1 VLDFTNSVAIMVC
14 MYIEKIPNR
23 NSPPCALIRESF
35 RQDGKVHKRTL
46 ANISHLPNEI
56 VEQIRKLLKGG
67 SVIDN
72 PEDDFQII
80 RSLPYANVKAALS
93 TLRQIGLDKVISS
106 SPQNKNHKL
115 VIAMIIARIINPCS
129 KLATVRSLNQETCSS
144 VLSDLLNIPDVNEND
159 LYHAMDWLLASQDK
173 IELSLADKHLA
184 NGSLVLYDVS
194 SSYFEGVCCPLARR
208 GNDKDHKKSKLIIVY
223 GLLCNKEGCPV
234 AIEVFQGNTGDPT
247 TVKAQIEKLTRRF
260 GLERII
266 IVGDRG
272 MLTSARIKEDLK
284 TVDGIDWISALKAP
298 QIRKIMRDNEIE
310 KSLFDKQ
317 DIAEITHPDYPDE
330 RLVVCYN
337 PLLETK
343 REKTRLS
350 LLAATEKELQK
361 IVNAT
366 LRQRKPLRT
375 VKEIGIAVGKVV
387 NKYKVGKHFK
397 IDIEESFLAFQRKQE
412 SIDTE
417 AKLDGIYIIRT
428 SVLPKHLTTEET
440 VKSYKQLS
448 VVEQA
453 FRSLKTV
460 DLKIRPIGHYLEG
473 RVRAHVFLCML
484 AYYVEWHMRQQLA
497 PMLFDDDDKQTSEQ
511 LRSSPVRD
519 AQPSPQAKNKAAT
532 KKCQDDLAVHSF
544 GTLLDDLATITR
556 NTVELAGQQ
565 FDKITTPTPIQQKAL
580 NLLKVRL

>member
-1 VLDFTNSVAIMVC
+1 

-23 NSPPCALIRESF
+23 NSPPCTLIRESF
-35 RQDGKVHKRTL
+35 REDGKVHKRTL
-46 ANISHLPNEI
+46 ANISHLPDEI
-56 VEQIRKLLKGG
+56 TGQIRKLLKGG
-67 SVIDN
+67 SVIEN
-72 PEDDFQII
+72 LKDDFNII

-93 TLRQIGLDKVISS
+93 TFKQIGLDKIISS
-106 SPQNKNHKL
+106 SPQSKNHKL
-115 VIAMIIARIINPCS
+115 VTAMIIARIINPCS

-144 VLSDLLNIPDVNEND
+144 VLSNLLNLPEVNENN
-159 LYHAMDWLLASQDK
+159 LYHAMDWLLTRQHK
-173 IELSLADKHLA
+173 IELSLSDKHLQD
-184 NGSLVLYDVS
+184 GSLVLYDVS
-194 SSYFEGVCCPLARR
+194 SSYFEGACCPLAKR
-208 GNDKDHKKSKLIIVY
+208 GHDKDHKNSKLIIVY
-223 GLLCNKEGCPV
+223 GLLCDKEGCPV

-247 TVKAQIEKLTRRF
+247 TVKTQIEKLTTRF

-272 MLTSARIKEDLK
+272 MLTTARIKEDLK
-284 TVDGIDWISALKAP
+284 SVDGIDWISALKAP
-298 QIRKIMRDNEIE
+298 QIRKIMADNQIE

-317 DIAEITHPDYPDE
+317 DIAEINHPGYPGE
-330 RLVVCYN
+330 RLMVCFN
-337 PLLETK
+337 PFLETK
-343 REKTRLS
+343 REKTRQS
-350 LLAATEKELQK
+350 LLTATEKELQK
-361 IVNAT
+361 IVKAT
-366 LRQRKPLRT
+366 SRKRKSLRT
-375 VKEIGIAVGKVV
+375 IKEIGIAVGKVI
-387 NKYKVGKHFK
+387 NKYKVGKHFE
-397 IDIEESFLAFQRKQE
+397 IDITESFLAFQRKQE

-428 SVLPKHLTTEET
+428 SVLQEHLTAEET

-473 RVRAHVFLCML
+473 RVRSHVFLCML

-497 PMLFDDDDKQTSEQ
+497 AMLFDDDDKQASGQ

-519 AQPSPQAKNKAAT
+519 AQPSPEAKQKAAT
-532 KKCQDDLAVHSF
+532 KKCQDGLAVHSF
-544 GTLLDDLATITR
+544 QTLLDDLGTVTR

-565 FDKITTPTPIQQKAL
+565 FDKITTPTATQQKAL